1 MIDRR
6 ILIVFVLGALAV
18 LAGAGCRSQRS
29 GPEVVPTVAS
39 LDALAT
45 ALPLTQNAPPPPW
58 NNTQTRFARIDDGL
72 NQLPGAQYTV
82 LLQFD
87 GVVAETG
94 QVVNAS
100 AQADVTLDQLTS
112 ARRVL
117 LSTQGELIGQP
128 EDSRF
133 EAVKLGED
141 AFLVRDGVC
150 LTGSGDALAAA
161 TLSAGDLVG
170 GVVQTLPAGRQAII
184 NGEPVYAYTVAPD
197 QLRLPAV
204 QTGDGSRVSV
214 DSAELWVSPERGV
227 VVRFYVNLS
236 VENVTLLG
244 RPAPVSGSLIL
255 RYDTS
260 ALGPPNNISIP
271 YGC

>member
-170 GVVQTLPAGRQAII
+170 SGHQWRAS
-184 NGEPVYAYTVAPD
+184 
-197 QLRLPAV
+197 LRLYRCAGSITPARLANWRR
-204 QTGDGSRVSV
+204 QSRECGQRRTVGFPR
-214 DSAELWVSPERGV
+214 ARCGGA
-227 VVRFYVNLS
+227 F
-236 VENVTLLG
+236 
-244 RPAPVSGSLIL
+244 L
-255 RYDTS
+255 R
-260 ALGPPNNISIP
+260 
-271 YGC
+271 